1 MEGCT
6 ELVLQPGLET
16 EIAIPDQPFEERIDE
31 RHDQQRRAQLRTE
44 ARTLGDAAG
53 DDCRDRRSKG
63 QQEEELHQGIAVV
76 GHQLI
81 GRLHERHAIG
91 DPVADEE
98 VRQGR
103 YGEVGDDL
111 RQGIDLV
118 LQAHGPDFE
127 KGEAGMHGQHHHRA
141 HQEEQGIGA
150 MDQGFHGAVEVFHG
164 LLQPQRE
171 YAPKR

>member
-1 MEGCT
+1 MEGRT

-16 EIAIPDQPFEERIDE
+16 EIAVPDQPFEERIDE

-53 DDCRDRRSKG
+53 DDRRNRRSKG

-118 LQAHGPDFE
+118 LQPHGPDFE
-127 KGEAGMHGQHHHRA
+127 EGKAGMHGQHHHRA